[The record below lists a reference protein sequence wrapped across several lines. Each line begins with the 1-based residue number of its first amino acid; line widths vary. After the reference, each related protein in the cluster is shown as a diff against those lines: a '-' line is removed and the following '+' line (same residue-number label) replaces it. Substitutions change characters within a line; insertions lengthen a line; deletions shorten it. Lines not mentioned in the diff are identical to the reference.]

1 MKKLIL
7 SLAALA
13 FATYLFSQGDSNDDA
28 PVMKKDT
35 VVIVQD
41 GLQDMAQLKY

>member
-13 FATYLFSQGDSNDDA
+13 FATYLFSQDDSSDDA
-28 PVMKKDT
+28 GTVKQNT
-35 VVIVQD
+35 VVTVND
-41 GLQDMAQLKY
+41 GIKTKAQFKY

>member
-13 FATYLFSQGDSNDDA
+13 FATFLFSQEDTNDTPEASQDS
-28 PVMKKDT
+28 
-35 VVIVQD
+35 VVIMKD
-41 GLQDMAQLKY
+41 GFQNNSELPF

>member
-13 FATYLFSQGDSNDDA
+13 FATYLFSQDDSQNDTSVVKQDSVA
-28 PVMKKDT
+28 VVHDVVKK
-35 VVIVQD
+35 
-41 GLQDMAQLKY
+41 GF

>member
-13 FATYLFSQGDSNDDA
+13 FATYLFSQDDSKESNSA
-28 PVMKKDT
+28 VKQDT
-35 VVIVQD
+35 VVIVHD
-41 GLQDMAQLKY
+41 GFKNNSKLNY

>member
-13 FATYLFSQGDSNDDA
+13 FATYLFSQDDSKDDSSA
-28 PVMKKDT
+28 VKQET
-35 VVIVQD
+35 VVIVHD
-41 GLQDMAQLKY
+41 GMKNNSKLNF

>member
-13 FATYLFSQGDSNDDA
+13 FATYLFSQDDSKDDTSA
-28 PVMKKDT
+28 VTKNT
-35 VVIVQD
+35 VVVLHD
-41 GLQDMAQLKY
+41 GLKNNSKLK

>member
-13 FATYLFSQGDSNDDA
+13 FATYLFSQDDSKDNNSA
-28 PVMKKDT
+28 AKQDT
-35 VVIVQD
+35 VVDDPD
-41 GLQDMAQLKY
+41 GLKNNAQLDY

>member
-13 FATYLFSQGDSNDDA
+13 FATYLFSQDDSKDVTD
-28 PVMKKDT
+28 VQQDT
-35 VVIVQD
+35 VVQVQD
-41 GLQDMAQLKY
+41 GFRTDSQLSL

>member
-13 FATYLFSQGDSNDDA
+13 FATYLFSQDDSQNDTSA
-28 PVMKKDT
+28 VNHVTVAIVKDGHKT
-35 VVIVQD
+35 
-41 GLQDMAQLKY
+41 GF

>member
-13 FATYLFSQGDSNDDA
+13 FATYLFSQDDSNNNTSA
-28 PVMKKDT
+28 VKQDT
-35 VVIVQD
+35 VVIVND
-41 GLQDMAQLKY
+41 GVKNNPILKF

>member
-13 FATYLFSQGDSNDDA
+13 FATYLFSQDDSKDDNSA
-28 PVMKKDT
+28 VKQNT
-35 VVIVQD
+35 VVVAHD
-41 GLQDMAQLKY
+41 GHKNNSKLNY

>member
-13 FATYLFSQGDSNDDA
+13 FATYWFSQDDSNDDA
-28 PVMKKDT
+28 ALSNQDT
-35 VVIVQD
+35 VAVIHNGIQKD
-41 GLQDMAQLKY
+41 SQLK

>member
-13 FATYLFSQGDSNDDA
+13 FATYLFSQDDSKDDTSA
-28 PVMKKDT
+28 VRQDT
-35 VVIVQD
+35 VVSVHE
-41 GLQDMAQLKY
+41 AR

>member
-28 PVMKKDT
+28 PVMKQDT
-35 VVIVQD
+35 VVIVHD
-41 GLQDMAQLKY
+41 GIQKNAQLGF

>member
-13 FATYLFSQGDSNDDA
+13 FATYLFSQDDSNDDA
-28 PVMKKDT
+28 PAVKQNTVVVTHDGVKKD
-35 VVIVQD
+35 
-41 GLQDMAQLKY
+41 AQFKL

>member
-13 FATYLFSQGDSNDDA
+13 FATYLFSQDDSKDDTSA
-28 PVMKKDT
+28 VKQDT
-35 VVIVQD
+35 VVLAQE
-41 GLQDMAQLKY
+41 GL

>member
-13 FATYLFSQGDSNDDA
+13 FATYLFSQDDSSDDA
-28 PVMKKDT
+28 VSAKQDT
-35 VVIVQD
+35 VVIVND
-41 GLQDMAQLKY
+41 GIQKNAHFKY

>member
-13 FATYLFSQGDSNDDA
+13 FATYLFSQDDSKDDA
-28 PVMKKDT
+28 SVVKQDT
-35 VVIVQD
+35 VVMVQD
-41 GLQDMAQLKY
+41 GTIK

>member
-35 VVIVQD
+35 VVIVHD
-41 GLQDMAQLKY
+41 GFQKTAQFKY

>member
-13 FATYLFSQGDSNDDA
+13 FATYLFSQDDSKDDTSA
-28 PVMKKDT
+28 VNKTT
-35 VVIVQD
+35 VVVLHD
-41 GLQDMAQLKY
+41 GLNKGPKVGF

>member
-13 FATYLFSQGDSNDDA
+13 FATLLFSQGESNDVQDT
-28 PVMKKDT
+28 VKKDT
-35 VVIVQD
+35 AINTQTEYI
-41 GLQDMAQLKY
+41 AQNLNK

>member
-13 FATYLFSQGDSNDDA
+13 FATYLFSQDDSNDDS
-28 PVMKKDT
+28 PLLKQNT
-35 VVIVQD
+35 VVVTHD
-41 GLQDMAQLKY
+41 GINKDAQFKF

>member
-13 FATYLFSQGDSNDDA
+13 FATYLFSQDDSTDDA
-28 PVMKKDT
+28 VTVKQST
-35 VVIVQD
+35 VVIAHEGFQKN
-41 GLQDMAQLKY
+41 AQFNY

>member
-13 FATYLFSQGDSNDDA
+13 FATYLFSQDDSKDDNSA
-28 PVMKKDT
+28 VKQNT
-35 VVIVQD
+35 VVIVND
-41 GLQDMAQLKY
+41 GFKTNSKLTY

>member
-13 FATYLFSQGDSNDDA
+13 FATFLFSQDDSDEASDVNQN
-28 PVMKKDT
+28 T
-35 VVIVQD
+35 VVSIQKEAHND
-41 GLQDMAQLKY
+41 SRLGL

>member
-13 FATYLFSQGDSNDDA
+13 FATYLFSQRDSNDDT
-28 PVMKKDT
+28 PVMKQDT
-35 VVIVQD
+35 VVIVHD
-41 GLQDMAQLKY
+41 GIQKTSQRGF

>member
-13 FATYLFSQGDSNDDA
+13 FATLLFSQGNTNDDQDN
-28 PVMKKDT
+28 VKKDA
-35 VVIVQD
+35 VVNIQTGYQAVP
-41 GLQDMAQLKY
+41 

>member
-13 FATYLFSQGDSNDDA
+13 FATYLFSQADSNDAID
-28 PVMKKDT
+28 VNQSS
-35 VVIVQD
+35 VVKIQNKFQND
-41 GLQDMAQLKY
+41 SQLRY

>member
-13 FATYLFSQGDSNDDA
+13 FATYLFSQDDSSESA
-28 PVMKKDT
+28 PASNQDT
-35 VVIVQD
+35 VVVVKSTPQND
-41 GLQDMAQLKY
+41 ARFKH

>member
-13 FATYLFSQGDSNDDA
+13 FATFLFSQDDSNDA
-28 PVMKKDT
+28 SEVNQNS
-35 VVIVQD
+35 VVKVQNKLEND
-41 GLQDMAQLKY
+41 SQLRF